1 MRNSGILE
9 KQEEKKRRISAR
21 EKIKTRKKKL
31 AFCEGG
37 LSLARCVALRKGRMA
52 S

>member
-1 MRNSGILE
+1 MQKSGMLE
-9 KQEEKKRRISAR
+9 KQEEKKRRVSAR
-21 EKIKTRKKKL
+21 EKRKTRKKKL

-37 LSLARCVALRKGRMA
+37 LSLGVALRKGRMA